1 MIFKMINM
9 KQKCD
14 LTTVQLSRIATSIK
28 IQVYVV
34 HILHQM
40 LSPLQWLMRLLYP
53 MDQVPGT

>member
-28 IQVYVV
+28 IQICCAHITPNAVPTAMVDEIVV
-34 HILHQM
+34 
-40 LSPLQWLMRLLYP
+40 PYG
-53 MDQVPGT
+53 PGTGT